1 MMPRSQKHFER
12 QFLSQAQ
19 HSLKAHYLPRVE
31 QCLSVLSEKQIWWR
45 PHGTSNSIGNL
56 VLHLS
61 GNVRQWIV
69 SGLGGAPDW
78 RERDREFNEG
88 GPIARQTLQT
98 LLRQTV
104 IQACR
109 VLGRLTAPQLAKVH
123 LIQGFSVT
131 GLEAVFHVTEHFAY
145 HCGQIIYIT
154 KAKLGKDLG
163 FTRLPGGERSKRQG
177 GKRLPQI

>member
-1 MMPRSQKHFER
+1 MKTER
-12 QFLSQAQ
+12 PDFTKAFLAQ
-19 HSLKAHYLPRVE
+19 VRHSLGRHHLPRIAR
-31 QCLSVLSEKQIWWR
+31 CLNLLSEKQIWSR
-45 PHGTSNSIGNL
+45 AHPASNSVGNL

-78 RERDREFNEG
+78 RERDKEFNER
-88 GPIARQTLQT
+88 GPIPRQTLNG

-109 VLGRLTAPQLAKVH
+109 VLDRLTVTQLAKVH

-131 GLEAVFHVTEHFAY
+131 GLEAVFHVAEHFAY
-145 HCGQIIYIT
+145 HSGQIIYIT
-154 KAKLGKDLG
+154 KAKLGRDLG
-163 FTRLPGGERSKRQG
+163 FTRLPGVRSKRSKG
-177 GKRLPQI
+177 RNLPAI